1 MSGCSVI
8 RGGGS
13 SVVLSVVVDRSVNVA
28 GDGVGT
34 EVGFF

>member
-8 RGGGS
+8 RGGVS
-13 SVVLSVVVDRSVNVA
+13 SVAISVVVGQSVNVA

-34 EVGFF
+34 EVNFI